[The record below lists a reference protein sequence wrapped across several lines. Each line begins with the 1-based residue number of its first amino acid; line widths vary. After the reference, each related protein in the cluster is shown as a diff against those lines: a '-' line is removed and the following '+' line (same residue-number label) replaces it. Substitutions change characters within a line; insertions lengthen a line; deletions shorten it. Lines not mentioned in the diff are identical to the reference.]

1 MEMTDEEIQ
10 IQYNDAKDKAKQ
22 VQILADMN
30 VCSKA
35 EMKDK
40 LASMGL
46 MGEKAKESVSSF
58 AEKCAELYEKDL
70 CDADIAEQLKAP
82 KARVTAWRK
91 GKGLTA
97 HYPKKPKAKKPAP
110 NINPISTQESPND
123 PVNHPNHYTQGGIE
137 CIDALNAMV
146 TGYEDPV
153 QACLSWQVVK
163 YVWRHPFKG
172 NPVQDLK
179 KARFYLDRLIK
190 YLGGNEE

>member
-10 IQYNDAKDKAKQ
+10 IQYNGAKDKGKQ

-30 VCSKA
+30 LCSKA
-35 EMKDK
+35 EMHDK

-58 AEKCAELYEKDL
+58 AEKCAELYEKGL

-82 KARVTAWRK
+82 KGRVTAWRK
-91 GKGLTA
+91 GKGLSA

-110 NINPISTQESPND
+110 NITPISTQEIPDD

-153 QACLSWQVVK
+153 QACLAWQSVK

-190 YLGGNEE
+190 YLGGNE